1 MPLYSAKDTLYIKQ
15 YTMITVYNDKY
26 PTKYSFIKL
35 LLCSSEQIKACC
47 DVLDKLLSA
56 SDAVS
61 VVNTFHRELLLGLN
75 HPSDTVQRL
84 TLSQVDKFVSVFQS

>member
-1 MPLYSAKDTLYIKQ
+1 
-15 YTMITVYNDKY
+15 MIDSFRYR
-26 PTKYSFIKL
+26 TKYTFITL
-35 LLCSSEQIKACC
+35 LFFSSKQIKACC

-84 TLSQVDKFVSVFQS
+84 TLSQVDQFVSAV